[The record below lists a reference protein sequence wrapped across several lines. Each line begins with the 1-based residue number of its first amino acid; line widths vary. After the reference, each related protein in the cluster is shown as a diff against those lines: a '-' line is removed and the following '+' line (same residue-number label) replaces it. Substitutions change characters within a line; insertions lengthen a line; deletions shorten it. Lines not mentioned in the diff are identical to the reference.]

1 MPRWKKSLAWSKAPS
16 NGKIMPCRILA
27 LDYGTK
33 RIGVAL
39 SDELKWTA
47 QPLETFERRALDWDV
62 AHIAALI
69 TSHDVERLVLG
80 FPLQLDGREGPAVL
94 AMRAFAEKLEA
105 GISVPIVLW
114 DERMT
119 TKAAEDLLIAADV
132 SRKKRKGV
140 VDRVAAAILLQ
151 SYLEAQTSPTIGD
164 TTTSVPDETEERW
177 VAETLSDQAHEVARD
192 SHRRHRHRRARRN
205 GRLPDDDAMG

>member
-1 MPRWKKSLAWSKAPS
+1 MPS
-16 NGKIMPCRILA
+16 RILA

-62 AHIAALI
+62 AHIAALVS
-69 TSHDVERLVLG
+69 SHDVERVVLG
-80 FPLQLDGREGPAVL
+80 FPLQLDGRQGPAVL
-94 AMRAFAEKLEA
+94 AMRVFAEKLEA

-140 VDRVAAAILLQ
+140 VDRIAAAILLQ
-151 SYLEAQTSPTIGD
+151 SYLEAQASSSAADG
-164 TTTSVPDETEERW
+164 TTSAVDGMEETWAPEIP
-177 VAETLSDQAHEVARD
+177 SDQAYDDTRNPHRN
-192 SHRRHRHRRARRN
+192 HRRRRDRRN
-205 GRLPDDDAMG
+205 GRLSDDAMG

>member
-1 MPRWKKSLAWSKAPS
+1 MLRWKKSLAWLKAPS
-16 NGKIMPCRILA
+16 SGKLMASRILA

-39 SDELKWTA
+39 SDELGWTA
-47 QPLETFERRALDWDV
+47 QPLETFERRTLDWDI
-62 AHIAALI
+62 AHIASLI
-69 TSHDVERLVLG
+69 NSHEAGKVVLG
-80 FPLQLDGREGPAVL
+80 LPLQLDGREGPAIQ
-94 AMRAFAEKLEA
+94 AMREFVTILEQ

-132 SRKKRKGV
+132 SRKKRKGT

-151 SYLEAQTSPTIGD
+151 SYLASLESAAKTEPWPEPDADSATVETS
-164 TTTSVPDETEERW
+164 DETQGHSGSSVGRGHR
-177 VAETLSDQAHEVARD
+177 SRHGRISGD
-192 SHRRHRHRRARRN
+192 SV
-205 GRLPDDDAMG
+205 G

>member
-1 MPRWKKSLAWSKAPS
+1 MP
-16 NGKIMPCRILA
+16 GRILA

-47 QPLETFERRALDWDV
+47 QPLETFERRVLEWDI
-62 AHIAALI
+62 AHIASLVTA
-69 TSHDVERLVLG
+69 HEVERVVLG
-80 FPLQLDGREGPAVL
+80 FPLQLDGREGPAVK
-94 AMRAFAEKLEA
+94 AMRAFAAKLEA

-151 SYLEAQTSPTIGD
+151 SYLEAQAPSSTAVESTGAVDAMEQPWVTGI
-164 TTTSVPDETEERW
+164 PD
-177 VAETLSDQAHEVARD
+177 DQSYEATRNLD
-192 SHRRHRHRRARRN
+192 RTHRRRRDRRN
-205 GRLPDDDAMG
+205 GRLSDDAMG